1 MLILKPLLF
10 EELLNGE
17 MTMGKQDYQEYIK
30 RFDGYLKKYIPSKDS
45 WTPVDDAL
53 YTPPDLFRIPLKE
66 AYEMQFKSIKY
77 TFLHQYTNNKFYQN
91 FCKERNFSPDDIKT
105 LDDLDKIPLIP
116 DSFFKDYPTGKDFAL
131 WLGNIFTGSLPR
143 IVIKES
149 NPTYDEV
156 INAFNNAGMTV
167 SYSSGTSGRHTFI
180 PRDQRTF
187 FISEYAAAKSVISM
201 IYPLWDY
208 HMHGYLLMPNPKKT
222 NVYAGKV
229 CTIYFDVI
237 QDVRVAI
244 DRDIT
249 TELIQMTMTDQKGV
263 KSKIVKYFAKRE
275 SEKMIDEI
283 IRWLESHE
291 KTNEKI
297 ALVGAPFI
305 LSFVMKK
312 LQKEG
317 RGFDFSERGGVVTGG
332 GWKAYEGVRVPVS
345 DFRKQ
350 VEKVLGIPEKYCLDI
365 YGMVEGN
372 GWMVHCP
379 EGHYLHSPYSYYK
392 PLVLDSEYK
401 PVGYGEWGRFAFLDA
416 AAFSYPGFIMSG
428 DKVRM
433 LEHCPVCDRPGPVL
447 EPEIQRASG
456 EEIRGCA
463 EEVRRMLSADLAKDS
478 K

>member
-1 MLILKPLLF
+1 MEQP
-10 EELLNGE
+10 
-17 MTMGKQDYQEYIK
+17 DYLSYMK
-30 RFDGYLKKYIPSKDS
+30 KFDEHMKKYTPSKDI

-53 YTPPDLFRIPLKE
+53 YSPPDLFRIPLKE
-66 AYEMQFKSIKY
+66 GLELQLKSIRY
-77 TFLHQYTNNKFYQN
+77 TFTHQYNNNKVYHN
-91 FCKERNFSPDDIKT
+91 FCKERNVSPGDIKT
-105 LDDLDKIPLIP
+105 TEDLEKIPLIP
-116 DSFFKDYPTGKDFAL
+116 DTFFKDYPAGKDFAL
-131 WLGNIFTGSLPR
+131 WLGNLFTGTLPR
-143 IVIKES
+143 VVIKQT

-156 INAFNNAGMTV
+156 INAFNESGMVV

-187 FISEYAAAKSVISM
+187 NVSEYAIAKSVISM

-208 HMHGYLLMPNPKKT
+208 HLHGYLLMPNPKKT

-229 CTIYFDVI
+229 CTVYFDAI

-249 TELIQMTMTDQKGV
+249 TELIRMTMSGQKGV
-263 KSKIVKYFAKRE
+263 KTKIVKYFAKRE
-275 SEKMIDEI
+275 SEKMINEI
-283 IRWLESHE
+283 IKWLEYHE
-291 KTNEKI
+291 KTTEKI

-317 RGFDFSERGGVVTGG
+317 KSFNFGERGGIGTGG
-332 GWKAYEGVRVPVS
+332 GWKAYEGSRVPVAE
-345 DFRKQ
+345 FRKQ
-350 VEKVLGIPEKYCLDI
+350 VEKVLGIPEKFCLDI

-392 PLVLDSEYK
+392 PLVLDDEYK

-416 AAFSYPGFIMSG
+416 AAFSYPGFIISG

-433 LEHCPVCDRPGPVL
+433 LERCPVCDRPGPVL
-447 EPEIQRASG
+447 EPEVKRAAG

-463 EEVRRMLSADLAKDS
+463 EELRRMLSADLGKDTV
-478 K
+478 

>member
-17 MTMGKQDYQEYIK
+17 MTMGKQDFQEYIK
-30 RFDGYLKKYIPSKDS
+30 RFDGYLKKYIPSKDA

-66 AYEMQFKSIKY
+66 AYEMQLKSIKY

-116 DSFFKDYPTGKDFAL
+116 DNFFKDYPTGKDFAL

-229 CTIYFDVI
+229 CTIYFDAI

-416 AAFSYPGFIMSG
+416 AALSYPGFIMSG

-447 EPEIQRASG
+447 EPEIKRAAG

-463 EEVRRMLSADLAKDS
+463 EEVRRMLSADLGKET
-478 K
+478 

>member
-17 MTMGKQDYQEYIK
+17 MTMGKQDFQEYIK
-30 RFDGYLKKYIPSKDS
+30 RFDGYLKKYIPSKDA

-53 YTPPDLFRIPLKE
+53 FTPHDLFRIPIKE
-66 AYEMQFKSIKY
+66 AQEMQLKSIKY

-91 FCKERNFSPDDIKT
+91 FCKERNFSPNDIKT

-116 DSFFKDYPTGKDFAL
+116 DNFFKDYPTGKDFAL
-131 WLGNIFTGSLPR
+131 WLGNIFTGPLPR

-229 CTIYFDVI
+229 CTIYFDAI

-275 SEKMIDEI
+275 LEKMIDEI

-463 EEVRRMLSADLAKDS
+463 EEVRRMLSADLGKET
-478 K
+478 

>member
-1 MLILKPLLF
+1 MEQP
-10 EELLNGE
+10 
-17 MTMGKQDYQEYIK
+17 DYLSYMKKFDEYM
-30 RFDGYLKKYIPSKDS
+30 KKYTPSKEI

-53 YTPPDLFRIPLKE
+53 YSPPDLFRIPLNDGLE
-66 AYEMQFKSIKY
+66 LQLKSIKY
-77 TFLHQYTNNKFYQN
+77 TFTHHYNNNKVYHN
-91 FCKERNFSPDDIKT
+91 FCKERGFSPEDIKT
-105 LDDLDKIPLIP
+105 TEDLEKIPLIP
-116 DSFFKDYPTGKDFAL
+116 DTFFKDYPAGKDFAL
-131 WLGNIFTGSLPR
+131 WLGNLFTGTLPR
-143 IVIKES
+143 VVIKQS

-156 INAFNNAGMTV
+156 INAFNESGMVV

-180 PRDQRTF
+180 PRDRRTF
-187 FISEYAAAKSVISM
+187 NVSEYAIAKSVISM

-208 HMHGYLLMPNPKKT
+208 HLHGYLLMPNPKKT

-229 CTIYFDVI
+229 CTVYFDAI

-249 TELIQMTMTDQKGV
+249 TELIRMTMSGQKGL
-263 KSKIVKYFAKRE
+263 KTKLVKYFAKRE
-275 SEKMIDEI
+275 SEKMINEI
-283 IRWLESHE
+283 IKWLEYHE
-291 KTNEKI
+291 KTTEKI

-317 RGFDFSERGGVVTGG
+317 KSFNFGERGGIGTGG
-332 GWKAYEGVRVPVS
+332 GWKAYEGARVPVAE
-345 DFRKQ
+345 FRKQ
-350 VEKVLGIPEKYCLDI
+350 VEKVLGIPEKFCLDI

-392 PLVLDSEYK
+392 PLVLDDGNK

-416 AAFSYPGFIMSG
+416 AAFSYPGFIISG

-447 EPEIQRASG
+447 EPEIKRASG

-463 EEVRRMLSADLAKDS
+463 EELRRMLSADLGKDTI
-478 K
+478 

>member
-66 AYEMQFKSIKY
+66 AYEMQLKSIKY

-229 CTIYFDVI
+229 CTIYFDAI

-305 LSFVMKK
+305 LSFVMRK

>member
-1 MLILKPLLF
+1 
-10 EELLNGE
+10 
-17 MTMGKQDYQEYIK
+17 MGKQDYQEYIK

>member
-1 MLILKPLLF
+1 
-10 EELLNGE
+10 

-30 RFDGYLKKYIPSKDS
+30 RFDGYLKKYIPSKDA

-66 AYEMQFKSIKY
+66 AYEMQLKSIKY

-116 DSFFKDYPTGKDFAL
+116 DNFFKDYPTGKDFAL

-229 CTIYFDVI
+229 CTIYFDAI
-237 QDVRVAI
+237 QDIRVAI

-275 SEKMIDEI
+275 LEKMIDEI

-317 RGFDFSERGGVVTGG
+317 RGFDFSERGGVATGG

-447 EPEIQRASG
+447 EPEIKRAAG

-463 EEVRRMLSADLAKDS
+463 EEVRRMLSADLGKET
-478 K
+478 

>member
-17 MTMGKQDYQEYIK
+17 MTMGKQDFQEYIK
-30 RFDGYLKKYIPSKDS
+30 RFDGYLKKYIPSKDA

-66 AYEMQFKSIKY
+66 AYEMQLKSIKY

-116 DSFFKDYPTGKDFAL
+116 DNFFKDYPTGKDFAL

-201 IYPLWDY
+201 IYPLWDH

-229 CTIYFDVI
+229 CTIYFDAI

-416 AAFSYPGFIMSG
+416 AALSYPGFIMSG

-447 EPEIQRASG
+447 EPEIKRAAG

-463 EEVRRMLSADLAKDS
+463 EEVRRMLSADLGKET
-478 K
+478 

>member
-1 MLILKPLLF
+1 MD
-10 EELLNGE
+10 E
-17 MTMGKQDYQEYIK
+17 MTMGTQDYQEYIK
-30 RFDGYLKKYIPSKDS
+30 RFDGYLKKYIPSKDA

-66 AYEMQFKSIKY
+66 ADEMQLKSIKY
-77 TFLHQYTNNKFYQN
+77 TFLYQYTNNKFYQN
-91 FCKERNFSPDDIKT
+91 FCKQRNVSPDDIKT
-105 LDDLDKIPLIP
+105 LDDLNKIPLIP
-116 DSFFKDYPTGKDFAL
+116 DSFFKDYPTGKDFAV

-149 NPTYDEV
+149 NPTYEEV
-156 INAFNNAGMTV
+156 INAFNNAGITV
-167 SYSSGTSGRHTFI
+167 SYSSGTSGRFTFI

-187 FISEYAAAKSVISM
+187 FISEYAAAKSLISM
-201 IYPLWDY
+201 IYPFWDY
-208 HMHGYLLMPNPKKT
+208 QVHGYLLMPNPKKT

-229 CTIYFDVI
+229 CTIYFDAI

-244 DRDIT
+244 DKEIT
-249 TELIQMTMTDQKGV
+249 TELILMTMTGQKGV
-263 KSKIVKYFAKRE
+263 KSKIVKYVAKRE
-275 SEKMIDEI
+275 LEKMINEI
-283 IRWLESHE
+283 ISWLEYHE
-291 KTNEKI
+291 KTKEKI
-297 ALVGAPFI
+297 AFVGAPFI

-317 RGFDFSERGGVVTGG
+317 RSFDFSERGGVATGG

-345 DFRKQ
+345 DFRKH

-463 EEVRRMLSADLAKDS
+463 EEIRRMFSADLGKET
-478 K
+478 

>member
-1 MLILKPLLF
+1 MNHP
-10 EELLNGE
+10 
-17 MTMGKQDYQEYIK
+17 DYLTYINK
-30 RFDGYLKKYIPSKDS
+30 FDGYMQNYFPSREA

-53 YTPPDLFRIPLKE
+53 YKPHDLFRIPLKE
-66 AYEMQFKSIKY
+66 ASEMLLKSMKY
-77 TFLHQYTNNKFYQN
+77 TFNLQYNNNKVYHN
-91 FCKERNFSPDDIKT
+91 FCTERNFAPDNIKT
-105 LDDLDKIPLIP
+105 VEDLDKIPLIP
-116 DSFFKDYPTGKDFAL
+116 DNFFKDYPSGKDFAL
-131 WLGNIFTGSLPR
+131 WLGNLFTGNLPR
-143 IVIKES
+143 VVIKQA

-156 INAFNNAGMTV
+156 INAFNEAGMAV
-167 SYSSGTSGRHTFI
+167 AYSSGTSGRHTFI

-187 FISEYAAAKSVISM
+187 NVSEYAIAKSVISM

-208 HMHGYLLMPNPKKT
+208 SLHGYLLMPNPKKT

-229 CTIYFDVI
+229 CTVYFDAI
-237 QDVRVAI
+237 HDVRVAI

-249 TELIQMTMTDQKGV
+249 TELIRMTMTGQKGV
-263 KSKIVKYFAKRE
+263 KTKIVKYFAKRE
-275 SEKMIDEI
+275 SEKMINEI
-283 IRWLESHE
+283 IGWLEHHE
-291 KTNEKI
+291 KTTEKI

-317 RGFDFSERGGVVTGG
+317 KSFDFGERGGVGTGG
-332 GWKAYEGVRVPVS
+332 GWKAYEGSRVPVAE
-345 DFRKQ
+345 FRKQ
-350 VEKVLGIPEKYCLDI
+350 VEKVLGIPEKFCLDI

-379 EGHYLHSPYSYYK
+379 EGHYLHAPYSYYK
-392 PLVLDSEYK
+392 PLVLDAEYK

-416 AAFSYPGFIMSG
+416 AAFSYPGFIISG

-447 EPEIQRASG
+447 EPEVKRAAG

-463 EEVRRMLSADLAKDS
+463 EELRRMLSADLGKDT

>member
-1 MLILKPLLF
+1 
-10 EELLNGE
+10 
-17 MTMGKQDYQEYIK
+17 MGKQDYQEYIK
-30 RFDGYLKKYIPSKDS
+30 RFDGYLKKYIPSKDA

-53 YTPPDLFRIPLKE
+53 YTPPNLFRIPLKE
-66 AYEMQFKSIKY
+66 AYEMQLKSIKY
-77 TFLHQYTNNKFYQN
+77 TFLHQYTDNKFYQN

-167 SYSSGTSGRHTFI
+167 SYSSGTSGRYTFI

-229 CTIYFDVI
+229 CTIYFDAI

-317 RGFDFSERGGVVTGG
+317 RGFDFNERGGVVTGG

-350 VEKVLGIPEKYCLDI
+350 VEKILGIPEKYCLDI

-379 EGHYLHSPYSYYK
+379 EGHYLHSPYSYFK

-447 EPEIQRASG
+447 EPEIKRASG

-463 EEVRRMLSADLAKDS
+463 EEVRRMLSADLGKET
-478 K
+478 

>member
-1 MLILKPLLF
+1 MDHP
-10 EELLNGE
+10 
-17 MTMGKQDYQEYIK
+17 DYLTYMK
-30 RFDGYLKKYIPSKDS
+30 NFDGHMQKYFPSKEA

-53 YTPPDLFRIPLKE
+53 YKPPDLFRIPLKE
-66 AYEMQFKSIKY
+66 ASEMLLKSMKY
-77 TFLHQYTNNKFYQN
+77 TFALQYNNNKVYHT
-91 FCKERNFSPDDIKT
+91 FCKERNFSPENIKT
-105 LDDLDKIPLIP
+105 VEDLEKIPLIP
-116 DSFFKDYPTGKDFAL
+116 DNFFKDYPSGKDFAL
-131 WLGNIFTGSLPR
+131 WLGNLFTGDLPR
-143 IVIKES
+143 VVIKQA

-156 INAFNNAGMTV
+156 INAFNEAGMAV
-167 SYSSGTSGRHTFI
+167 AYSSGTSGRHTFI

-187 FISEYAAAKSVISM
+187 NVSEYAIAKSVISM

-208 HMHGYLLMPNPKKT
+208 SLNGYLLMPNPKKT

-229 CTIYFDVI
+229 CTVYFDAI
-237 QDVRVAI
+237 HDVRVAI

-249 TELIQMTMTDQKGV
+249 TELIRMTMTGQKGV
-263 KSKIVKYFAKRE
+263 KTKIVKYFAKRE
-275 SEKMIDEI
+275 SEKMINEI
-283 IRWLESHE
+283 IKWLEHHE
-291 KTNEKI
+291 KTTERI

-317 RGFDFSERGGVVTGG
+317 KSFDFGERGGVGTGG
-332 GWKAYEGVRVPVS
+332 GWKAYEGSRVPVAE
-345 DFRKQ
+345 FRKQ
-350 VEKVLGIPEKYCLDI
+350 VEKVLGIPEKFCLDI

-379 EGHYLHSPYSYYK
+379 EGHYLHAPYSYYK

-416 AAFSYPGFIMSG
+416 AAYSYPGFIISG

-447 EPEIQRASG
+447 EPEVKRAAG

-463 EEVRRMLSADLAKDS
+463 EELRRMLSADLGKDT